1 MFSNISQNLLILGEL
16 PANNFV
22 IFLLLLVGIFAAI
35 FAVRY
40 ILRLNKFLLFFTFV
54 IVIAGFF
61 GSWTYNRN
69 EPAFLTPVVDF
80 IAPIL
85 PSKGAYS
92 DAINN

>member
-1 MFSNISQNLLILGEL
+1 MFSNISQKLLILGEL
-16 PANNFV
+16 PANNVLIFV
-22 IFLLLLVGIFAAI
+22 FLLVGIFAAI

-40 ILRLNKFLLFFTFV
+40 ILRLNRYLLFFAVAITL
-54 IVIAGFF
+54 AGFL

-85 PSKGAYS
+85 PNKA
-92 DAINN
+92 DATLNY

>member
-1 MFSNISQNLLILGEL
+1 MFSQLLQNLLILGEL
-16 PANNFV
+16 PANNLV
-22 IFLLLLVGIFAAI
+22 IFLYLLVGIFAAI

-40 ILRLNKFLLFFTFV
+40 ILRLNKYLLFFAFV
-54 IVIAGFF
+54 ITIAGFL

-85 PSKGAYS
+85 PNKA
-92 DAINN
+92 DATLNY

>member
-1 MFSNISQNLLILGEL
+1 MFSNISQKILTLGEL
-16 PANNFV
+16 PANNV
-22 IFLLLLVGIFAAI
+22 LIFLFLLVGIFAAI

-40 ILRLNKFLLFFTFV
+40 ILRLNKFLLFFAVV
-54 IVIAGFF
+54 IVIAGFL

-85 PSKGAYS
+85 PNKS
-92 DAINN
+92 DATLNY